1 MRKLTAKQKK
11 FFSAIDERASVVSR
25 DQRRR
30 MQSEIYRHVLLNS
43 PSIRTGNFE
52 SVSSADLGQLFHVTD
67 ELFFDGGISRFMES
81 SFDRPLKFRLSTR
94 MTTSGGTT
102 TMFTMGKSRRYTEFE
117 IAIATTP
124 LFGTYKIDSHAKVG
138 GLVCRSRLEALQ
150 RIMEHEIVHLV
161 ELLGT
166 DDSNCQGRQ
175 FKLWVKQIFGHVE
188 SNHQL
193 MTPSDIARRQLGI
206 RCGDEV
212 IFSADGANR
221 RGIVNRITKRAT
233 VLVKDPT
240 GTRYTDGECYSKYY
254 VPLPMLRR
262 A

>member
-1 MRKLTAKQKK
+1 
-11 FFSAIDERASVVSR
+11 
-25 DQRRR
+25 
-30 MQSEIYRHVLLNS
+30 
-43 PSIRTGNFE
+43 
-52 SVSSADLGQLFHVTD
+52 
-67 ELFFDGGISRFMES
+67 MES
-81 SFDRPLKFRLSTR
+81 SFERPLKFRLSTR

-102 TMFTMGKSRRYTEFE
+102 TMFTSGQSRRSREFE

-124 LFGTYKIDSHAKVG
+124 LFGTFKVDNRAKVG
-138 GLVCRSRLEALQ
+138 GLVCGSRLEALQ

-175 FKLWVKQIFGHVE
+175 FKFWVKRIFGHVE

-193 MTPSDIARRQLGI
+193 MTPSDIARKQLGI

-212 IFSADGANR
+212 IFIVDGASR

-233 VLVKDPT
+233 VLVKDPA
-240 GTRYTDGECYSKYY
+240 GTRYTDGQSYAKYY